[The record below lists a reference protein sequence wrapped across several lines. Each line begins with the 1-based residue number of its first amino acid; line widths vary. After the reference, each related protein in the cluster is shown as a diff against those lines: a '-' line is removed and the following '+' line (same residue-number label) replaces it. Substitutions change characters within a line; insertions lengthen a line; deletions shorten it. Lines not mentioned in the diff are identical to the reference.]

1 MKTNRVL
8 KSVLLTVMIL
18 CSLSSVFAQ
27 DAKEIIRKAD
37 AKWNGEKSSQSI
49 MTMTI
54 VRPTWE
60 RTIQFKIW
68 TLDRDFS
75 MTLITAPA
83 KEKGQAFLKR
93 ETEMWNWMPTIS
105 RMIKLPPSMMADGW
119 MGSDYTNDD
128 ILKESSLVVDFDH
141 KIIGSETIDGWN
153 CWKIEM
159 LPKEEAAVVWGK
171 IIKWISKDEYL
182 MMKSEYFDEDEYL
195 VKTELGTEV
204 KTMDDRKIPSR
215 IEIIPA
221 DKENQKTIL
230 VIDEIKFNVSIQ
242 NSFFSQQNMKRI
254 R

>member
-1 MKTNRVL
+1 MLRVMKT
-8 KSVLLTVMIL
+8 SVLLLGLII
-18 CSLSSVFAQ
+18 SSIFVNAQ
-27 DAKEIIRKAD
+27 NATEIIKKAD
-37 AKWNGEKSSQSI
+37 NKWNGEKSSQST

-68 TLDRDFS
+68 TLGRDYS

-141 KIIGSETIDGWN
+141 KIIGSETIDGWD
-153 CWKIEM
+153 CYKIEM

-182 MMKSEYFDEDEYL
+182 MMKSEYYDEDEYL

-204 KTMDDRKIPSR
+204 KMMDDRKIPSR

-221 DKENQKTIL
+221 DKENQKTIV
-230 VIDEIKFNVSIQ
+230 VIDDIKFNVALQ
-242 NSFFSQQNMKRI
+242 NSFFSQQNMKKLR
-254 R
+254 

>member
-1 MKTNRVL
+1 MLRVMKT
-8 KSVLLTVMIL
+8 SVLLLGLII
-18 CSLSSVFAQ
+18 SSIFVNAQ
-27 DAKEIIRKAD
+27 NATEIIKKAD
-37 AKWNGEKSSQSI
+37 NKWNGEKSSQST

-68 TLDRDFS
+68 TLGRDYS

-141 KIIGSETIDGWN
+141 KIIGSETIDGWD
-153 CWKIEM
+153 CYKIEM

-182 MMKSEYFDEDEYL
+182 MMKSEYYDEDEYL

-204 KTMDDRKIPSR
+204 KMMDDRKIPSR

-221 DKENQKTIL
+221 DKQNQKTIV
-230 VIDEIKFNVSIQ
+230 VIDDIKFNVALQ
-242 NSFFSQQNMKRI
+242 NSFFSQQNMKKLR
-254 R
+254 

>member
-1 MKTNRVL
+1 MRTINVL
-8 KSVLLTVMIL
+8 KSGLLTVAIL
-18 CSLSSVFAQ
+18 FNLTSAFGQ
-27 DAKEIIRKAD
+27 NAKEIIRKAD
-37 AKWNGEKSSQSI
+37 EKWNGEKSSQGT

-54 VRPTWE
+54 VRPSWE

-68 TLDRDFS
+68 TLERDYS

-93 ETEMWNWMPTIS
+93 KTEMWNWMPSIS
-105 RMIKLPPSMMADGW
+105 RMIKLPPSMMANGW

-128 ILKESSLVVDFDH
+128 ILKESSIVVDFTH
-141 KIIGSETIDGWN
+141 KIIGSETIDGWD

-159 LPKEEAAVVWGK
+159 YPNEDAAVVWGK

-182 MMKSEYFDEDEYL
+182 MMKSEYFDEDEYI
-195 VKTELGTEV
+195 VKTEFGTDV
-204 KTMDDRKIPSR
+204 KTMDGRKIPSR

-221 DKENQKTIL
+221 DKDNQKTIV
-230 VIDEIKFNVSIQ
+230 VIDDIKFNVPLN
-242 NSFFSQQNMKRI
+242 NSFFSQQNMKRL

>member
-1 MKTNRVL
+1 MKKN
-8 KSVLLTVMIL
+8 VLLL
-18 CSLSSVFAQ
+18 GLVFFFAFANAQ
-27 DAKEIIRKAD
+27 NATEIIKKAD
-37 AKWNGEKSSQSI
+37 EKWNGEKSSRGT

-68 TLDRDFS
+68 TLGRDYS

-93 ETEMWNWMPTIS
+93 ETEMWNWIPNIS
-105 RMIKLPPSMMADGW
+105 RMIKLPPSMMSEGW

-128 ILKESSLVVDFDH
+128 ILKESSMVVDFNH
-141 KIIGSETIDGWN
+141 EIVGSETIDGWD

-159 LPKEEAAVVWGK
+159 LPKPESAVVWGK
-171 IIKWISKDEYL
+171 VIRWVSKDEYL
-182 MMKSEYFDEDEYL
+182 IMKSEYYDEDEFL
-195 VKTELGTEV
+195 VKTELGKEV
-204 KTMDDRKIPSR
+204 KMMDDRKIPSK

-221 DKENQKTIL
+221 DKEDQKTI
-230 VIDEIKFNVSIQ
+230 VEINEMEFNIDIQ
-242 NSFFSQQNMKRI
+242 NSFFSQQNMQRL

>member
-1 MKTNRVL
+1 MKTINVL
-8 KSVLLTVMIL
+8 QSGLLTVVIL
-18 CSLSSVFAQ
+18 FSLTSAFGQ
-27 DAKEIIRKAD
+27 DAKEIVRKAD
-37 AKWNGEKSSQSI
+37 EKWNGEKSSQGI

-54 VRPTWE
+54 VRPTWD

-68 TLDRDFS
+68 TLERDYS

-93 ETEMWNWMPTIS
+93 KTEMWNWMPTIS

-128 ILKESSLVVDFDH
+128 ILKESSIVVDFTH
-141 KIIGSETIDGWN
+141 KVIGSEAIDGWE

-159 LPKEEAAVVWGK
+159 YPNEDAAVVWGK

-182 MMKSEYFDEDEYL
+182 MMKSEYYDEDEYL
-195 VKTELGTEV
+195 VKTEFGTDV
-204 KTMDDRKIPSR
+204 KTMDGRKIMSR

-221 DKENQKTIL
+221 DKDNQKTIV
-230 VIDEIKFNVSIQ
+230 VIDDIKFNLPLKD
-242 NSFFSQQNMKRI
+242 SFFSQQNMKRL